1 MSEAERALARALAE
15 ACFGADAGEA
25 LARDPR
31 GFLEKH
37 GVAAEDIEASLSS
50 APRLAVYRS
59 LVRNGLSGVIVRMLP
74 RTRARMNALCADRFD
89 RDFAGYVDEVGPRT
103 HYLRDVPHEFLAWAT
118 PRWRR
123 DATVPEYLA
132 DLAEHEVTGFAIAAA
147 RRDTPDPADGCSVS
161 RVSIDRSIVFAD
173 SMRLLHYAWA
183 VHELPDDD
191 EARDAP
197 AHRDVHLL
205 AYRDAEHRVR
215 WLELTPLAARIV
227 EKLQA
232 GEALGV
238 AITHACDEFGTN
250 PSSDAVANLLA
261 DLGQRGVLLG
271 AQTAAAT
278 EPLV

>member
-1 MSEAERALARALAE
+1 MSDAERALARALAE

-37 GVAAEDIEASLSS
+37 GVAAEDVEAALAS

-59 LVRNGLSGVIVRMLP
+59 LVRNGLSGVVLRMLP

-89 RDFAGYVDEVGPRT
+89 RDFARFVDEVGPRT
-103 HYLRDVPHEFLAWAT
+103 HYLRDVPHEFLAWVT
-118 PRWRR
+118 PQWKR
-123 DATVPEYLA
+123 DAGIPAYLA
-132 DLAEHEVTGFAIAAA
+132 ALAEHEVTGFAIAAA
-147 RRDTPDPADGCSVS
+147 RRETQDRGDLT
-161 RVSIDRSIVFAD
+161 RVSLDHSIVFAD

-183 VHELPDDD
+183 VHELPDDE

-215 WLELTPLAARIV
+215 WLELTPLASRIV

-232 GEALGV
+232 GESLGV
-238 AITHACDEFGTN
+238 AITHACGEFGTN

-261 DLGQRGVLLG
+261 DLGHRGVLLG
-271 AQTAAAT
+271 AQMAAR
-278 EPLV
+278 P